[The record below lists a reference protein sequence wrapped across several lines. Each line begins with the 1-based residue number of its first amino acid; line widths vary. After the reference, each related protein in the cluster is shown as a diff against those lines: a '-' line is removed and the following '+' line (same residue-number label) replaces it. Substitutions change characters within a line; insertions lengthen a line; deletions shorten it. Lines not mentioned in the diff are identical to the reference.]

1 VSIWRELLKSAAFS
15 IVNAVGD
22 AGARAAVETV
32 KNKITPPKPTPEPP
46 KPTPEPPKPI
56 EGIW

>member
-1 VSIWRELLKSAAFS
+1 MSIWRELLKSAAFS

-46 KPTPEPPKPI
+46 KPI